1 MYCPECGAEYRDEIL
16 ECADCRVALT
26 ASPPSEPSHDGEP
39 MVGVFRSSDAS
50 LMPVLKSVLDAANIP
65 VLIQGDE
72 ASGLFP
78 FGKSSPVAD
87 GVGLGAVLLVP
98 KSREDEAKALIESAA
113 PLERVEQ
120 QEEPVE

>member
-26 ASPPSEPSHDGEP
+26 AAAPPEPSHDGEP

-50 LMPVLKSVLDAANIP
+50 LMPVLKSVLDAADIP
-65 VLIQGDE
+65 LSIQGDE

-98 KSREDEAKALIESAA
+98 ESRVDEAKALIESAA
-113 PLERVEQ
+113 PLEGDEH
-120 QEEPVE
+120 QEEPAE